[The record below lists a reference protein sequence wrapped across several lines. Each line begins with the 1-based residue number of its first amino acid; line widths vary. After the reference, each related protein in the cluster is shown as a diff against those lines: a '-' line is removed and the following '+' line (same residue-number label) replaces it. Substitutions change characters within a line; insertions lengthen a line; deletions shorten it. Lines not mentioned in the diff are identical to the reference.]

1 MLTILAADL
10 SLTQTGLCLP
20 DGTTTVFK
28 TTPNA
33 QAVGMEEQRHLVA
46 RQVLVRDAVLDHA
59 RRVGA
64 DLVAIEGYSYGSP
77 QQATQIGG
85 MGAIVRLG
93 LEEEPDL
100 AWVVVPPSSRAKYAT
115 GNGNASKDMVLQEVA
130 ARRGATFRTTDECDA
145 WVIWELAKAAYGLPT
160 EVQMPQKHLEA
171 LTGVDWPT
179 VPVGSGPFAGF
190 PAKPVSTYKPKTKPN
205 KKRS

>member
-1 MLTILAADL
+1 MLNILAADL

-20 DGTTTVFK
+20 DGSTTVFC
-28 TTPNA
+28 TSAGTGL
-33 QAVGMEEQRHLVA
+33 VGMAEQRHLVA
-46 RQVLVRDAVLDHA
+46 RQLMIRDAVLDYA
-59 RRVGA
+59 RRAGA

-77 QQATQIGG
+77 QQATQVGG

-93 LEEEPDL
+93 LEEEPDMR
-100 AWVVVPPSSRAKYAT
+100 WVVVPPSSRALYAT
-115 GNGNASKDMVLQEVA
+115 GKGNASKDMVLQEVA
-130 ARRGATFRTTDECDA
+130 ARRGATFKTTDECDA

-179 VPVGSGPFAGF
+179 VPVGTGPFAGF
-190 PAKPVSTYKPKTKPN
+190 PAQPISTYKPKTK

>member
-1 MLTILAADL
+1 MAADL

-20 DGTTTVFK
+20 DGTTTVFRTSADAK
-28 TTPNA
+28 A
-33 QAVGMEEQRHLVA
+33 EGMAEQRHLVA
-46 RQVLVRDAVLDHA
+46 RQVLVRDAVLDYA
-59 RRVGA
+59 RRTGA

-85 MGAIVRLG
+85 MGAVVRLG

-115 GNGNASKDMVLQEVA
+115 GKGNASKDQVLQEVA
-130 ARRGATFRTTDECDA
+130 ARRGATFKTTDECDA

-160 EVQMPQKHLEA
+160 EVQMPKHHLEA

-179 VPVGSGPFAGF
+179 VPVGTGPFAGF
-190 PAKPVSTYKPKTKPN
+190 PAAPISTYKPKPK

>member
-1 MLTILAADL
+1 MLNILAADL

-28 TTPNA
+28 TTPKA
-33 QAVGMEEQRHLVA
+33 DAAGMDEQRHLLG
-46 RQVLVRDAVLDHA
+46 RQRMVRDAVLDYT
-59 RRVGA
+59 RRCAA

-100 AWVVVPPSSRAKYAT
+100 AWVVVPPASRAKYAT
-115 GNGNASKDMVLQEVA
+115 GNGNASKDQVLQEVA
-130 ARRGATFRTTDECDA
+130 ARRGATFKTTDECDA

-160 EVQMPQKHLEA
+160 EVQMPKTHLEA

-179 VPVGSGPFAGF
+179 VPVARGPFAGF
-190 PAKPVSTYKPKTKPN
+190 PAAPVSTYKPKPK